1 MEPLSNQDLTDLFAD
16 IQRTHFPGRLKKVK
30 AEFYPYRTLRHTVE
44 WTPIS
49 IRVKISNQLKNA
61 PQHILQNLAL
71 ILLAKVFKL
80 RLDSQIKN
88 IYRSYIKQ
96 LPAKESS
103 IRAKTLLSYESQG
116 EVYNLKEIYNQLN
129 QSYFDNRVK
138 MPRIGWSK
146 KRSYS
151 RLGFYDPRRDL
162 LVISRIFDSSKV
174 PQIIIYY
181 LMYHEML
188 HIVFPTKE
196 HNGRRNVH
204 SKEFRSRERQYPEFK
219 YIQQWLKK
227 NIRRL

>member
-1 MEPLSNQDLTDLFAD
+1 MVPLSNEELTNLFID
-16 IQRTHFPGRLKKVK
+16 IQKRHFPGRLKKVT

-44 WTPIS
+44 WTPFS
-49 IRVKISNQLKNA
+49 IRVKISKQLKDA

-96 LPAKESS
+96 IPVKKPK
-103 IRAKTLLSYESQG
+103 IRSNPLLSYQSQG
-116 EVYNLKEIYNQLN
+116 EVYDLRGIFNLLN
-129 QSYFDNRVK
+129 KRYFDNGVK
-138 MPRIGWSK
+138 TPVIGWSK
-146 KRSYS
+146 NRSYS
-151 RLGFYDPRRDL
+151 RLGFYHPRRDL

-174 PQIIIYY
+174 PQIIIQY

-188 HIVFPTKE
+188 HIVFPTKDC
-196 HNGRRNVH
+196 NGRRSVH
-204 SKEFRSRERQYPEFK
+204 AKEFRNHERQFPEFK
-219 YIQQWLKK
+219 QIQQWLKK